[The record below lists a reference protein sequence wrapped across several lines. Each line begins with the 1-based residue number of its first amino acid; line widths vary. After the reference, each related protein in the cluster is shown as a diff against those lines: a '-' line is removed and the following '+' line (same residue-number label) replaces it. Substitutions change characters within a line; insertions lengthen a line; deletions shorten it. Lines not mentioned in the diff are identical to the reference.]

1 VGVGLGDG
9 DGEGDGL
16 GLGDGEGLGLGDG
29 LGLGEGLGDGDGL
42 GDGEGLGLG
51 EGDGLEP
58 VVGCH
63 DGFMSEPAED
73 ANDVAAPV
81 DGFSTRRSSA
91 PVPGSVASTIRVPS
105 GDHDGVYRF
114 VEGEYTGTAPEPFA
128 FDVYTWV

>member
-1 VGVGLGDG
+1 MSV
-9 DGEGDGL
+9 GDGL
-16 GLGDGEGLGLGDG
+16 GLGDGLGDG
-29 LGLGEGLGDGDGL
+29 LGLGDGDEVEVGVDVEVEVEVGVGL
-42 GDGEGLGLG
+42 EVDVGV
-51 EGDGLEP
+51 GDGLEP